1 MVKYMNR
8 KKANFDDLIK
18 QDVKYHAY
26 GRIKNYGTMG
36 TRYILS
42 QPLTDDQLLY
52 FRQFKNVMM
61 GTCYYK
67 YDCHIEYD
75 CLIIYDKCL

>member
-1 MVKYMNR
+1 MRR
-8 KKANFDDLIK
+8 KKANFNDIITTGVL
-18 QDVKYHAY
+18 YHAY
-26 GRIKNYGTMG
+26 GRIKNYGVMG

-42 QPLTDDQLLY
+42 HPLTIEQALY
-52 FRQFKNVMM
+52 FYQFKNVMM